1 MNVNNQ
7 KGQGLLEFALI
18 LPLFL
23 LLALGTIFFG
33 MMFADYV
40 TLNSIASRAA
50 NDASRMSREQ
60 YVAADNSFEPIKTKF
75 TTQNLP
81 TGIFLWNPNSAGDF
95 NLSYESANQAVVV
108 EVTARLDRS
117 SAFYPIAVNLL
128 GGAGLSSMTVTY
140 RMYSQEAMTDDSTS

>member
-1 MNVNNQ
+1 MNSQ

-23 LLALGTIFFG
+23 LLSIGTIFFG

-50 NDASRMSREQ
+50 TDASRMSREQ
-60 YVAADNSFEPIKTKF
+60 YAAAGNSYETIKTKF
-75 TTQNLP
+75 STQTLP
-81 TGIFLWNPNSAGDF
+81 TGIFLWNPDAPGDF
-95 NLSYESANQAVVV
+95 TLTYEPANQAVAV
-108 EVTARLDRS
+108 EVKARLDRS

-128 GGAGLSSMTVTY
+128 GGDSLRQMTVTY
-140 RMYSQEAMTDDSTS
+140 RMYCQEAMTDGSSS